1 MNAQATLVGAFKAV
15 FQAPRGTADRLPEE
29 QKYWRYI
36 ESIATNI
43 ASRYGFGR
51 IDTPAFEDSS
61 LFVRSVGEGTDIVEK
76 EMYTF
81 DDRGGASITLRP
93 EGTAPVCRAY
103 LEHGMHNLPQPV
115 RMYYFCP
122 VFRYERPQAGRFRQ
136 HHQFGVEIL
145 GDPDPSVDAEVIEVA
160 WELMRGLGL
169 RDVNLLINSI
179 GDGMCRPRYVDR
191 LRAYYSEHPE
201 KLCPD
206 CKGRL
211 ERNPLR
217 LLDCKVETCHALG
230 DNAPRSVDHL
240 CDDCLEH
247 WSKLLSYLTTME
259 LPYELDHRLVRGL
272 DYYTRTV
279 FEVQPVEGGG
289 QSTICGGGRYDGL
302 ITQLGG
308 RPTPGIGFA
317 TGMERLTLNL
327 KRSDTPVPEE
337 SAPKYLVANVGDDS
351 RNAAVGLAVRLRRSG
366 VGVILSSGARGLR
379 GQMRQ
384 ANALGIPYALILGDD
399 EIEKGEVV
407 VRDMV
412 SSTQESRPLAEFVQ
426 EITEV

>member
-1 MNAQATLVGAFKAV
+1 M
-15 FQAPRGTADRLPEE
+15 FQAPRGTADLLPPE
-29 QKYWRYI
+29 QKYWRFI
-36 ESIATNI
+36 ESKAMEI

-51 IDTPAFEDSS
+51 IDTPAFEDSD
-61 LFVRSVGEGTDIVEK
+61 LFIRSVGEGTDIVEK

-81 DDRGGASITLRP
+81 EDRGGDSVTLRP

-136 HHQFGVEIL
+136 HHQFGVEVL
-145 GDPDPSVDAEVIEVA
+145 GDADPSVDAEVIEVA
-160 WELMRGLGL
+160 WELMLSLGL
-169 RDVNLLINSI
+169 RDVNLLVNSI
-179 GDGMCRPRYVDR
+179 GDEVCRPGYVQR
-191 LRAYYSEHPE
+191 LRAYYTGHAD

-206 CKGRL
+206 CRGRL

-230 DNAPRSVDHL
+230 DQAPRSVDHL
-240 CDDCLEH
+240 CENCQEH
-247 WSKLLSYLTTME
+247 WSKLQSYLDTMK
-259 LPYELDHRLVRGL
+259 LPFQLDHRLVRGL

-317 TGMERLTLNL
+317 TGMERLALNL
-327 KRSDTPVPEE
+327 KRSEVPVPDEP
-337 SAPKYLVANVGDDS
+337 SPKYLVANVGDEA
-351 RNAAVGLAVRLRRSG
+351 RGAAVELAVRLRRAG
-366 VGVILSSGARGLR
+366 IGAILSSGTRGLR

-384 ANALGIPYALILGDD
+384 ANALEIPFALILGDD
-399 EIEKGEVV
+399 EIEKGEVM
-407 VRDMV
+407 VRDML
-412 SSTQESRPLAEFVQ
+412 SSTQESRPLSEFIQ
-426 EITEV
+426 EATET

>member
-1 MNAQATLVGAFKAV
+1 M
-15 FQAPRGTADRLPEE
+15 FQAPRGTADLLPPE
-29 QKYWRYI
+29 QKYWRFI
-36 ESIATNI
+36 ESKAMEI

-51 IDTPAFEDSS
+51 IDTPAFEDSD
-61 LFVRSVGEGTDIVEK
+61 LFIRSVGEGTDIVEK

-81 DDRGGASITLRP
+81 EDRGGDSVTLRP

-136 HHQFGVEIL
+136 HHQFGVEVL
-145 GDPDPSVDAEVIEVA
+145 GDADPSVDAEVIEVA
-160 WELMRGLGL
+160 WELMLSLGL
-169 RDVNLLINSI
+169 RDVNLLVNSI
-179 GDGMCRPRYVDR
+179 GDEVCRPGYVER
-191 LRAYYSEHPE
+191 LRAYYTGHAD

-206 CKGRL
+206 CRGRL

-230 DNAPRSVDHL
+230 DQAPRSVDHL
-240 CDDCLEH
+240 CENCQEH
-247 WSKLLSYLTTME
+247 WSKLQSYLDTMK
-259 LPYELDHRLVRGL
+259 LPFQLDHRLVRGL

-279 FEVQPVEGGG
+279 FEIQPVEGGG

-327 KRSDTPVPEE
+327 KRSEVPVPDEP
-337 SAPKYLVANVGDDS
+337 SPKYLVANVGDEA
-351 RNAAVGLAVRLRRSG
+351 RGAAVELAVKLRRAG
-366 VGVILSSGARGLR
+366 VGAILSSGTRGLR

-384 ANALGIPYALILGDD
+384 ANALEIPFALILGDD
-399 EIEKGEVV
+399 EIEKGEVM
-407 VRDMV
+407 VRDML
-412 SSTQESRPLAEFVQ
+412 SSTQESRPLSEFIQ
-426 EITEV
+426 EATET

>member
-1 MNAQATLVGAFKAV
+1 MV
-15 FQAPRGTADRLPEE
+15 FRAPRGTADHLPEE

-36 ESIATNI
+36 ESRAVEIAN
-43 ASRYGFGR
+43 RFGYGR
-51 IDTPAFEDSS
+51 IDTPAFEDSN

-81 DDRGGASITLRP
+81 EDRGGDSVTLRP

-136 HHQFGVEIL
+136 HHQFGVEAL
-145 GDPDPSVDAEVIEVA
+145 GDADPSVDAEVIEVA
-160 WELMRGLGL
+160 WELMGSLGL
-169 RDVNLLINSI
+169 RDIQLLVNSI
-179 GDGMCRPRYVDR
+179 GDAECRPAYVERLRDYYAAHHDR
-191 LRAYYSEHPE
+191 L
-201 KLCPD
+201 CND
-206 CKGRL
+206 CRDRL
-211 ERNPLR
+211 GRNPLR

-230 DNAPRSVDHL
+230 DQAPRSTEYL
-240 CDDCLEH
+240 CEECREH
-247 WSKLLSYLTTME
+247 WEKLSGYLSAIN
-259 LPYELDHRLVRGL
+259 LPYVVDHRLVRGL

-279 FEVQPVEGGG
+279 FEIQPLDVGG

-302 ITQLGG
+302 ITELGG
-308 RPTPGIGFA
+308 RATPGIGFA

-327 KRSDTPVPEE
+327 KRGDVPVPDEP
-337 SAPKYLVANVGDDS
+337 SPQYLVANVGD
-351 RNAAVGLAVRLRRSG
+351 NARTAALELAARLRRAG
-366 VGVILSSGARGLR
+366 VGAILSSGSRGLR

-384 ANALGIPYALILGDD
+384 ANALNIPYALILGDD

-407 VRDMV
+407 VRDM
-412 SSTQESRPLAEFVQ
+412 SASTQQSLSLSDFLS
-426 EITEV
+426 EITAN